1 MIDMDCTDRSLYKA
15 SHVFGTVRR
24 EIHLLACENDGY
36 AFALIRMAA
45 IARNT
50 FREAV
55 RDRVLYNLVVFV
67 LLLTACAIF
76 IGELSADQE
85 TKVISDL
92 GLSATLIFG
101 AFIAIFVGTGLVSKE
116 IERRTIYALL
126 AKPVRR
132 SEFIVG
138 KYLGLC
144 LTLFVNVSVMGVGII
159 LALTCVKGGWNPNA
173 ANVVPAL
180 LMIYLELVILVSVTM
195 LFSSFSSPALSALLA
210 FGIFVIGN
218 FSADMRLF
226 AESLGSNAAKL
237 FFGALFYL
245 LPNLSIYSWVTPAG
259 HGRVPSLIELLTA
272 LLYALLYSTIVLAL
286 ASFVFQR
293 RNFK

>member
-1 MIDMDCTDRSLYKA
+1 MSEQTISLSTHSLAHDDNKSVATESARA
-15 SHVFGTVRR
+15 SALRR
-24 EIHLLACENDGY
+24 VGS
-36 AFALIRMAA
+36 
-45 IARNT
+45 IARNA

-85 TKVISDL
+85 SKIISDL
-92 GLSATLIFG
+92 GLSATLVFG

-144 LTLFVNVSVMGVGII
+144 LTLFVNVFVMGVGIV
-159 LALTCVKGGWNPNA
+159 LALTYVKGGWNPNA
-173 ANVVPAL
+173 ASVVPAL
-180 LMIYLELVILVSVTM
+180 VMIYLELVILVAVTM
-195 LFSSFSSPALSALLA
+195 LFSSFSSPALSALLS
-210 FGIFVIGN
+210 FGIFIIGN

-237 FFGALFYL
+237 FFSALFYL
-245 LPNLSIYSWVTPAG
+245 LPNFSIYSWITPAG
-259 HGRVPSLIELLTA
+259 HGRIPSLVELLTA
-272 LLYALLYSTIVLAL
+272 LLYAILYSTLVL
-286 ASFVFQR
+286 SFATFIFQR
-293 RNFK
+293 RNFR